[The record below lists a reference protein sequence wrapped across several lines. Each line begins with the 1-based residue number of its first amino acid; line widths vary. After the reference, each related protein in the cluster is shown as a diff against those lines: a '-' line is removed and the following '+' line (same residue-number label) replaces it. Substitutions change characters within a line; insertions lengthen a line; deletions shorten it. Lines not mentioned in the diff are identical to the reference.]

1 MTQGPK
7 DWLDRVYRSKSVAE
21 LEDSYDGW
29 APGYEADLLAAG
41 YRLPAIAAG
50 LAGRYLSLDTT
61 PILDAGCGT
70 GFIGEALAVLGYQ
83 GLEGLDLSEGM
94 LEVARSKSVYDVLH
108 HGRLGAA
115 LDLPDSR
122 FGAVLA
128 IGVLTRG
135 HAGAEAFDELLRV
148 TRPGSQMIFSI
159 RVDSAVGAPYLERMA
174 RFEGDGRWHPVAATD
189 AFASMPFGEPEVRH
203 QVFVYRIAD
212 A

>member
-1 MTQGPK
+1 
-7 DWLDRVYRSKSVAE
+7 VAE

-50 LAGRYLSLDTT
+50 LAGRYLPLETT

-94 LEVARSKSVYDVLH
+94 LEVARSKNIYDAVH
-108 HGRLGAA
+108 QGRLGAA
-115 LDLPDSR
+115 LDLPDGR
-122 FGAVLA
+122 FEAVLA
-128 IGVLTRG
+128 IGVLTQG
-135 HAGAEAFDELLRV
+135 HAAAESFDELLRV
-148 TRPGSQMIFSI
+148 IRPGGHMIFSI
-159 RVDSAVGAPYLERMA
+159 RVDNAVGAPYLNRMA
-174 RFEGDGRWHPVAATD
+174 GFETDGRWHLVAATIG
-189 AFASMPFGEPEVRH
+189 FASMPFGEPEVRH
-203 QVFVYRIAD
+203 QVFVYRTAG